1 MGKLG
6 TAVVDTKIQF
16 AANFMF
22 QSPSVVENSNDIQET
37 AHALKVLPLAPSF
50 DSETGLR
57 VLCEN
62 DDITPKEF

>member
-50 DSETGLR
+50 DSEL
-57 VLCEN
+57 
-62 DDITPKEF
+62 D